1 MTPAPAAALAVLLS
15 CAPPAL
21 AGWGALTSEPPAED
35 PALRRIVV
43 FSPATAPA
51 DRAAA
56 VTRAGGRVLK
66 NLKLITAVAA
76 AVPDARLAA
85 LRAEPGVVRVDQD
98 LTVEAAVV
106 RGSGKPSG
114 GGTTPPPPQ
123 QVPWGLA
130 RLRAPEAWPA
140 SVGAGVKVAVL
151 DTGVDPAHPDLAAN
165 VKGGVNTIS
174 PAKGYKDDNG
184 HGTHVSGTIAAAN
197 DAFGVVGAGPGIHL
211 YAVKV
216 LSRSGSGFLSD
227 IIEGLQW
234 AAANG
239 MRVVNMSLGS
249 SSDNASFREAVVAAH
264 GAGIVLVAAAG
275 NSSGGA
281 VSYPARYP
289 EVIAV
294 SASNQGD
301 GLASFS
307 SVGPEV
313 DVIAPGADILSTY
326 PGGAYAA
333 MSGTS
338 MASPHVAGAAALK
351 LAQDPALTPPQVAE
365 RLAASAAPLPGLS
378 AAQQGAGLVD
388 AQKLAFTP

>member
-1 MTPAPAAALAVLLS
+1 MNPTLTAALALLLS

-56 VTRAGGRVLK
+56 VARAGGRVLK

-98 LTVEAAVV
+98 LVVEAAVV
-106 RGSGKPSG
+106 RGAGKPSG
-114 GGTTPPPPQ
+114 GGGTPPPQ
-123 QVPWGLA
+123 QIPWGLA

-151 DTGVDPAHPDLAAN
+151 DTGIDVTHPDLAAN

-174 PAKGYKDDNG
+174 PTKGYKDDNG

-264 GAGIVLVAAAG
+264 GAGLVLVAAAG
-275 NSSGGA
+275 NANGGA

-294 SASNQGD
+294 SASNQAD

-313 DVIAPGADILSTY
+313 DVIAPGADVLSTY

-365 RLAASAAPLPGLS
+365 RLAGSAAPLPGLS

-388 AQKLAFTP
+388 ASKLVAAP